1 MGAPLIGLS
10 SSSAYPESTAA
21 TFEIASSLGYDGVEV
36 MVGTDA
42 ISQDADA
49 IKALVDH
56 YEVPVLSIH
65 APCLLVTQR
74 VWGTDPWGKLLRAKQ
89 AAERVGASTVV
100 VHPPFRWQ
108 RDYARRFTDG
118 LQAMQSETDVAF
130 AVENMYPWRAGP
142 QRLGAY
148 APSWDLREGDYPH
161 VTLDLSHTAVSGLD
175 PVDLAREMGD
185 RLSHVH
191 LADGSGSALDEHLL
205 PGRGSQPIDAFLS
218 QLRRTEFSGSVILE
232 VSTRGAA
239 SPVARRAM
247 LAEALSCARTGLGLP
262 GGAQAPT

>member
-1 MGAPLIGLS
+1 MSLPLIGLS

-21 TFEIASSLGYDGVEV
+21 TFEIASSLGYDGVEI

-42 ISQDADA
+42 ISQDPEAL
-49 IKALVDH
+49 KALVDH
-56 YEVPVLSIH
+56 YQVPVLSIH

-74 VWGTDPWGKLLRAKQ
+74 VWGTDPWGKLMRAQ
-89 AAERVGASTVV
+89 RAAEQVGASTVV

-108 RDYARRFTDG
+108 RAYARAFTEG
-118 LQAMQSETDVAF
+118 LQAMQSETEVVF

-148 APSWDLREGDYPH
+148 APSWDLRDADYPH
-161 VTLDLSHTAVSGLD
+161 VTIDLSHTAVSGLD
-175 PVDLAREMGD
+175 PVGLAREMGD
-185 RLSHVH
+185 RLQHVH

-205 PGRGSQPIDAFLS
+205 PGRGRQPVEEFL
-218 QLRRTEFSGSVILE
+218 RTMRGMGFARSVILE

-239 SPVARRAM
+239 TKEARRDM
-247 LAEALSCARTGLGLP
+247 LREGLHLTRAHLS
-262 GGAQAPT
+262 Q